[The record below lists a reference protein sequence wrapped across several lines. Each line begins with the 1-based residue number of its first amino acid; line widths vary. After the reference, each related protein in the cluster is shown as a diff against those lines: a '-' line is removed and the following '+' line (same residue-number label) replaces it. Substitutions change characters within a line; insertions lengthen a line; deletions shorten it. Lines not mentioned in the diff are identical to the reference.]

1 MKTYKV
7 GLTRTYL
14 ISIKAE
20 NEERAERLSEFYLG
34 DCADQSTK
42 KDRLENNFFIEDIE
56 MVYNEA
62 KKVI

>member
-20 NEERAERLSEFYLG
+20 NEGRAERLSEFYLG
-34 DCADQSTK
+34 DCTDQSTK
-42 KDRLENNFFIEDIE
+42 KDRLENKFLVEDIE
-56 MVYNEA
+56 LVYNEA
-62 KKVI
+62 KKII